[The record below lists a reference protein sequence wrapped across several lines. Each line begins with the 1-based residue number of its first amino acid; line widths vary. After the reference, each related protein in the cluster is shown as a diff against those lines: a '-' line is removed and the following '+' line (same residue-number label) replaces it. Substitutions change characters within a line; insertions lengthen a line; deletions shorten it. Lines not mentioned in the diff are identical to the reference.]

1 MMRLITGLAFLLSVL
16 CFTTGASAHASL
28 VSIEPSD
35 GSMMSQAPKIVRLRF
50 NEPVTPAAI
59 KLIDGEGRVRDD
71 ASVSAHDDTIEI
83 KLPDHLARGAQFI
96 SYRVFSADGHPVGG
110 SLTFSL
116 GMPVGNAVARTDDD
130 SRLAP
135 LIWLARIGVYLGL
148 FVGVG
153 GVFFGVWLSRTRA
166 GASVIAAAL
175 VVGLVSAVTA
185 LGLQGLDLLN
195 LPFADIVTVAP
206 WRAAAA
212 TSLFASLM
220 IAIAAMIAATIARR
234 DIPAGAARAL
244 SALAIVGV
252 GLSLATSGHASTA
265 PPQWLSRP
273 MVFLHGIGV
282 AFWIGALAPL
292 VAMART
298 PSASPLSVLN
308 RFSRAAVPVVGALVL
323 TGLVLAT
330 VQLESWRALIE
341 TRYGLILSI
350 KLALVV
356 VLLGLAALNR
366 IRLTPA
372 LALDPSNIS
381 PLVRSILAECV
392 VGVAILAV
400 VAGWRFTP
408 PPRSLV
414 TAIVTPLALH
424 IHTETAMFQV
434 LVSPG
439 TVGTDSFVLQLM
451 NGDASPLDAKEATLF
466 VSLPERGIE
475 PLERKAALGAD
486 GYWHVSGVPLPFAGH
501 WHLRIDALITDFKK
515 ITLEDELDVPGR

>member
-1 MMRLITGLAFLLSVL
+1 MMA
-16 CFTTGASAHASL
+16 
-28 VSIEPSD
+28 
-35 GSMMSQAPKIVRLRF
+35 QAPKTVRLRF
-50 NEPVTPAAI
+50 NEPVRPAAI
-59 KLIDGEGRVRDD
+59 KLIDGAGKTRDD
-71 ASVSAHDDTIEI
+71 TTVSAHDDTIEI
-83 KLPDHLARGAQFI
+83 SLPDNLARGTQFI

-116 GMPVGNAVARTDDD
+116 GMPVGSVLARTDDNFG
-130 SRLAP
+130 LAP

-153 GVFFGVWLSRTRA
+153 GVFFGGWLARTRA
-166 GASVIAAAL
+166 AASVIAAAL
-175 VVGLVSAVTA
+175 VVGLISAVAA

-195 LPFADIVTVAP
+195 LPFADIVTPAP
-206 WRAAAA
+206 WKAAAA
-212 TSLFASLM
+212 TSLFPSLM
-220 IAIAAMIAATIARR
+220 IAIAAMIAATIARW
-234 DIPAGAARAL
+234 DIPVGAVRTL
-244 SALAIVGV
+244 STFAIVGV
-252 GLSLATSGHASTA
+252 GLSLAASGHASTA

-282 AFWIGALAPL
+282 AFWIGALVPL

-298 PSASPLSVLN
+298 PTASLLSVLN
-308 RFSRAAVPVVGALVL
+308 RFSRVAVPVVGALVL

-341 TRYGLILSI
+341 TRYGQILST

-356 VLLGLAALNR
+356 VLLGFAALNR

-372 LALDPSNIS
+372 LAIDPINTRA
-381 PLVRSILAECV
+381 LVGSILAECV
-392 VGVAILAV
+392 VVIAVLAV

-408 PPRSLV
+408 PPRSLA
-414 TAIVTPLALH
+414 TAIATPLALH

-439 TVGTDSFVLQLM
+439 TVGTDSFILQLM

-466 VSLPERGIE
+466 LSLPERGIE
-475 PLERKAALGAD
+475 PLERKAVLGGD
-486 GYWHVSGVPLPFAGH
+486 GYWHVSSVPLPFAGH
-501 WHLRIDALITDFKK
+501 WHLRIDALITDFKMV
-515 ITLEDELDVPGR
+515 TLEDELDVPGR

>member
-1 MMRLITGLAFLLSVL
+1 MMRLIACLAVLLSVL
-16 CFTTGASAHASL
+16 CAATGASAHASL
-28 VSIEPSD
+28 VSTEPSD
-35 GSMMSQAPKIVRLRF
+35 GSMMAEAPKTVRLRF
-50 NEPVTPAAI
+50 NEPVRPAAV

-71 ASVSAHDDTIEI
+71 ALVSAHDDTIEI
-83 KLPDHLARGAQFI
+83 KLPDNLARGAQFI

-116 GMPVGNAVARTDDD
+116 GMPAANVATRTDNNFG
-130 SRLAP
+130 LAP

-153 GVFFGVWLSRTRA
+153 GVFFGVWVARRDA
-166 GASVIAAAL
+166 GASVIATAL
-175 VVGLVSAVTA
+175 VLGLVSAVTA
-185 LGLQGLDLLN
+185 LGLQGLDLLD
-195 LPFADIVTVAP
+195 LPFTGIVTLAP
-206 WRAAAA
+206 WNAAAA
-212 TSLFASLM
+212 TSLFSSLM
-220 IAIAAMIAATIARR
+220 IAIAAMVAATIARR
-234 DIPAGAARAL
+234 DIPVSAARTL

-292 VAMART
+292 GAMARR
-298 PSASPLSVLN
+298 PKASLLSVLN

-330 VQLESWRALIE
+330 LQLESFRALIE

-366 IRLTPA
+366 FRLTPA
-372 LALDPSNIS
+372 LALDPSNAR

-392 VGVAILAV
+392 VVVAILAV
-400 VAGWRFTP
+400 LAGWRFTP

-414 TAIVTPLALH
+414 TAIATPLAVH

-451 NGDASPLDAKEATLF
+451 NGDASPLEAKEVTLF
-466 VSLPERGIE
+466 LSLPERGIE
-475 PLERKAALGAD
+475 PLERKAVLGAD
-486 GYWHVSGVPLPFAGH
+486 GYWHVSDVPLPYAGH
-501 WHLRIDALITDFKK
+501 WHMRIDALITDFKK
-515 ITLEDELDVPGR
+515 ITLEDDLDVPGR